1 MEAAAAPT
9 QKPTLWVCHGDME
22 GPSFHPCRKVQE
34 ALGEAGIEYEK
45 VIGGHSHPIPFLRKG
60 NRDQLQAATGDT
72 KLPTL
77 VLADGTV
84 IKHGK
89 AILKWIDSQGATSG

>member
-1 MEAAAAPT
+1 
-9 QKPTLWVCHGDME
+9 ME
-22 GPSFHPCRKVQE
+22 GPSIHPCRKVQE
-34 ALGEAGIEYEK
+34 ALLEAGIEYEK
-45 VIGGHSHPIPFLRKG
+45 VIGGHGHPIPFLRKG
-60 NRDQLQAATGDT
+60 KRDELQEATGDT

-89 AILKWIDSQGATSG
+89 AILKWVDSQRSTSR